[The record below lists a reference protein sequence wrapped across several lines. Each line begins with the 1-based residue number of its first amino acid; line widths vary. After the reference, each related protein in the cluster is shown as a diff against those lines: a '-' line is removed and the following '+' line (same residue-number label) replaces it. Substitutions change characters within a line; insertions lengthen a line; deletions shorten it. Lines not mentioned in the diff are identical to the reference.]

1 MSFQI
6 KREGPSF
13 RLRTLASLILLS
25 IFPLAGCH
33 KGGTGVPQSGPP
45 PVTLEVTPPIASGM
59 TREISVAGV
68 VRGIH
73 EADLTAR
80 VDGQVERILVHLGER
95 VGKGQPLVVL
105 SGQTYA
111 SRLSRAEAA
120 LSYARTSFARIDRL
134 YQTGSA
140 SRSEWDRAKQALDVA
155 SAQEREAKA
164 RLSWTRVVAP
174 FAGRIANR
182 AVHRGDVVR
191 PGAPLLSVIDSSRL
205 EVVAHVPDSLVG
217 NLKIGLPVTFK
228 VEETLMTGRIRDLSP
243 RSDPLTHTV
252 TVKVLLSPLS
262 RTAGGK
268 AGAHG
273 RGGLGADH
281 LVGIYGKLYIPVSGT
296 PGLFVPASAVI
307 DHEGLHEIFV
317 VENGHAVLRYVR
329 TGRREDGRVEILSG
343 LSRNE
348 KIVSAPPPTLEDG
361 AAVVE
366 RGQ

>member
-1 MSFQI
+1 MSSQI
-6 KREGPSF
+6 RREGTAF
-13 RLRTLASLILLS
+13 RLGILASLMFLA

-33 KGGTGVPQSGPP
+33 KGGTGGPKSGPP
-45 PVTLEVTPPIASGM
+45 PVALEVMAPISSGM

-80 VDGQVERILVHLGER
+80 VDGQVERIPVHLGER
-95 VGKGQPLVVL
+95 VGKGQLLVVL

-111 SRLSRAEAA
+111 SRLSSAEAA

-134 YQTGSA
+134 YRTGSA

-155 SAQEREAKA
+155 SAQEREARA
-164 RLSWTRVVAP
+164 QLSWTRVVAP

-228 VEETLMTGRIRDLSP
+228 VEESQMTGRIRDLSP

-252 TVKVLLSPLS
+252 TVKVLLNSLP
-262 RTAGGK
+262 RTEKGQ
-268 AGAHG
+268 
-273 RGGLGADH
+273 GADH

-317 VENGHAVLRYVR
+317 VLAGHAVLRYVR
-329 TGRREDGRVEILSG
+329 TGRQEDGRVEILSG

-348 KIVSAPPPTLEDG
+348 RIVAQPPPTLEDG
-361 AAVVE
+361 APVVE

>member
-1 MSFQI
+1 MSCQI
-6 KREGPSF
+6 RREGTAF
-13 RLRTLASLILLS
+13 RLGILASLIFFS

-33 KGGTGVPQSGPP
+33 KGGTGGPKSGPP
-45 PVTLEVTPPIASGM
+45 PVALEVMAPIASGM

-80 VDGQVERILVHLGER
+80 VDGQVERIPVHLGER
-95 VGKGQPLVVL
+95 VAKGQLLVVL

-111 SRLSRAEAA
+111 SRLSSAEAA

-134 YQTGSA
+134 YRTGSA

-155 SAQEREAKA
+155 RAQEREAKA
-164 RLSWTRVVAP
+164 QLSWTRVVAP

-228 VEETLMTGRIRDLSP
+228 VEESQMTGRIRDLSP

-252 TVKVLLSPLS
+252 TVKVLLSSLP
-262 RTAGGK
+262 RTEKGQ
-268 AGAHG
+268 
-273 RGGLGADH
+273 GADH

-296 PGLFVPASAVI
+296 PGLFVPATAVI

-317 VENGHAVLRYVR
+317 VSGGHAVLRYVR

-343 LSRNE
+343 LSQNE
-348 KIVSAPPPTLEDG
+348 RIVAQPPPTLEDG
-361 AAVVE
+361 AAVAE